1 MHVAI
6 IMDGNGRWAQK
17 RGFPRIQGHREGLK
31 RVEELIRYA
40 PKKGVRHL
48 TLYAFSTE
56 NWRRPRHEREF
67 LFSMFESYLKG
78 KRDELKHNGVQLRII
93 GLRDNLPENLVD
105 LIKETEDYLSKGSN
119 LTLQIAFNYGGRSE
133 IVKAVKGI
141 INDELKDFE
150 VDERVISRYLFTSG
164 VPDPDLL
171 IRTSGEKRLSNFLLW
186 QSAYTELYF
195 TNVFWPDFTE
205 EEFDKALGEFFQR
218 RRRFGG
224 I

>member
-6 IMDGNGRWAQK
+6 IMDGNGRWAQE
-17 RGFPRIQGHREGLK
+17 RGLPRIQGHREGVK
-31 RVEELIRYA
+31 RVEELVRYA
-40 PKKGVRHL
+40 PKKGVRYL

-56 NWRRPRHEREF
+56 NWRRPKHEREF
-67 LFSMFESYLKG
+67 LFSMFESYLKN
-78 KRDELKHNGVQLRII
+78 KRDELKRNGVQLRVI
-93 GLRDNLPENLVD
+93 GVRNNLPKQLVD
-105 LIKETEDYLSKGSN
+105 LIKETEDCLSEGSN

-133 IVKAVKGI
+133 IVEAVRSI
-141 INDELKDFE
+141 INDGLKDFE
-150 VDERVISRYLFTSG
+150 VDEGVISRYLFTSG
-164 VPDPDLL
+164 IPDPDLL

-195 TNVFWPDFTE
+195 TSVFWPDFTE
-205 EEFDKALGEFFQR
+205 DEFDKALNEFSQR